1 MLGNGV
7 KHIGSRAH
15 CASGSGNQPQKS
27 LTHLFSFRDQRLWGD
42 FRLIW
47 ILGLVT
53 EKGNDTRNKFV
64 PYGPELHE
72 YMMWFKFAMSKGEFR
87 ELVVGWWI
95 YEQKS

>member
-27 LTHLFSFRDQRLWGD
+27 LTHLFSFRDFGVI

-47 ILGLVT
+47 IFDLVT
-53 EKGNDTRNKFV
+53 EKGNDTRNEFV
-64 PYGPELHE
+64 PYGPEL
-72 YMMWFKFAMSKGEFR
+72 
-87 ELVVGWWI
+87 LNI
-95 YEQKS
+95 

>member
-72 YMMWFKFAMSKGEFR
+72 YMMWLKSCDVKRSRVISRTRGW
-87 ELVVGWWI
+87 LVDL
-95 YEQKS
+95 